1 MKLRSALFSA
11 VLLSASL
18 LVSLGVI
25 ELVLRVKNSSMR
37 SYDVEMWRYSR
48 ELKVPSADPVLA
60 FDHVK
65 NSSALLQS
73 VTIRTNE
80 WGLRGGAVPPR
91 KPDTR
96 RILFLGGSITLGWGV
111 QEEDTISEGVRRMFA
126 EHGRRVEVLNGG
138 IGNYNAERYVERF
151 FTELAGLEPTDIV
164 VQYFLRDAEH
174 LDPGGGNFFLRHS
187 ELAFTIWLAANRLAG
202 KVGEK
207 SIEEHYR
214 SAYQVDQP
222 GYQAMLAALDKLA
235 AYGKAHNVRL
245 YFAMTPDI
253 HNLANYP
260 FAYIH
265 ERMLKIAAADG
276 YAVADLLP
284 AFGALRPEQVW
295 AMPGDP
301 HPNGLGHQLMADAV
315 YRLLS
320 QAPSAAAGL
329 SN

>member
-73 VTIRTNE
+73 VTICTNE

-111 QEEDTISEGVRRMFA
+111 QEEDTISERVQRMFA
-126 EHGRRVEVLNGG
+126 EHGQRVEVLNGG

-174 LDPGGGNFFLRHS
+174 LDPGGGNFFCAIASSHS
-187 ELAFTIWLAANRLAG
+187 
-202 KVGEK
+202 
-207 SIEEHYR
+207 R
-214 SAYQVDQP
+214 S
-222 GYQAMLAALDKLA
+222 GWRRT
-235 AYGKAHNVRL
+235 G
-245 YFAMTPDI
+245 
-253 HNLANYP
+253 
-260 FAYIH
+260 
-265 ERMLKIAAADG
+265 
-276 YAVADLLP
+276 
-284 AFGALRPEQVW
+284 
-295 AMPGDP
+295 
-301 HPNGLGHQLMADAV
+301 
-315 YRLLS
+315 S
-320 QAPSAAAGL
+320 QARLVRNRSRNIIGRHIRWTSPATRL
-329 SN
+329 CWLR